1 MNTINPE
8 AAQPVT
14 KMRRLRDRL
23 RDGAASNGIWASLQQ
38 VCNLLFVGLLSVI
51 LARTLSIED
60 FGVYSYA
67 MSMAGLG
74 IAIGLAGLY
83 GLAIKRYSESRDP
96 GAVTCSIIIVRE
108 ITVAFYFV
116 VLLGFM
122 GSTATSAEQFLLVA
136 LAGVAVFGRVL
147 DAPELWYQAELNA
160 RKPAIAKIAV
170 AAAFFV
176 MKCAALRLGS
186 GVTEIVLLY
195 VAELFTASIAVLLC
209 YRRDVTTGRAFA
221 VPAARDVVE
230 LWKRSFPL
238 LISGIAQ
245 QVNLRASL
253 IVVQILVGATGVAM
267 FAVSQRVM
275 DVCLALPMAYM
286 TATFPALLEAR
297 RRDRERGG
305 TSEYRHRLQRSFDS
319 ALWAGIAIAVAL
331 FMLSDIVVVTAFGAE
346 YADAAELLRIQSLA
360 VPFMFMSSVLS
371 KWIIAEGNLWIS
383 VGRHWLGAVAT
394 VALCLLLVPA
404 WGAVGAAWASTA
416 SYVMSVYLFTFLSR
430 STWPVA
436 VQMSRA
442 WLAPVRHVLTRAGSQ
457 RVEP

>member
-1 MNTINPE
+1 M
-8 AAQPVT
+8 
-14 KMRRLRDRL
+14 
-23 RDGAASNGIWASLQQ
+23 SL
-38 VCNLLFVGLLSVI
+38 
-51 LARTLSIED
+51 
-60 FGVYSYA
+60 
-67 MSMAGLG
+67 AGLG

-83 GLAIKRYSESRDP
+83 GLAVKSYSESRDP

-108 ITVAFYFV
+108 ITVAFFFV

-122 GSTATSAEQFLLVA
+122 GRTATSAEEFLLVA

-147 DAPELWYQAELNA
+147 DVPELWYQAKLNA
-160 RKPAIAKIAV
+160 RTPAIAKIVV
-170 AAAFFV
+170 AAAFFA
-176 MKCAALRLGS
+176 MKCAALWLGS
-186 GVTEIVLLY
+186 GVTVIVLLY
-195 VAELFTASIAVLLC
+195 VAELFTASIVVLLC

-221 VPAARDVVE
+221 VPARRDVTE

-238 LISGIAQ
+238 LISGVAQ

-275 DVCLALPMAYM
+275 DMCLALPMAYM
-286 TATFPALLEAR
+286 TATFPALLDAR

-305 TSEYRHRLQRSFDS
+305 TSEYRDRLQRSFDG
-319 ALWAGIAIAVAL
+319 ALWAGLAIAAVL
-331 FMLSDIVVVTAFGAE
+331 YVLSDVVVVTAFGAQ
-346 YADAAELLRIQSLA
+346 YADAAELLRIQALA

-394 VALCLLLVPA
+394 VALCFLLVPK

-436 VQMSRA
+436 VQMSLA
-442 WLAPVRHVLTRAGSQ
+442 WWAPVRRVLARGGSP
-457 RVEP
+457 RMEP

>member
-1 MNTINPE
+1 MNTVDAE
-8 AAQPVT
+8 AANPAT
-14 KMRRLRDRL
+14 KMRRIRDRL

-51 LARTLSIED
+51 LARTLPVED

-67 MSMAGLG
+67 MSLAGLG

-83 GLAIKRYSESRDP
+83 GLAIKRYSESREP
-96 GAVTCSIIIVRE
+96 GTVTCSIIIVRE
-108 ITVAFYFV
+108 ATVAFYFV
-116 VLLGFM
+116 ALLGFM
-122 GSTATSAEQFLLVA
+122 GSTATSVDEFLLVA
-136 LAGVAVFGRVL
+136 LAAVAVFGRVL
-147 DAPELWYQAELNA
+147 DAPELWYQARLNA
-160 RKPAIAKIAV
+160 RKPALAKIIV
-170 AAAFFV
+170 AAVFFAA
-176 MKCAALRLGS
+176 KCTALWLGS
-186 GVTEIVLLY
+186 GVTVIVALY
-195 VAELFTASIAVLLC
+195 VAELFAGSVAVLVC
-209 YRRDVTTGRAFA
+209 YRRDVTSGRAFA
-221 VPAARDVVE
+221 VPGARDVVD
-230 LWKRSFPL
+230 LWKRSSPL

-297 RRDRERGG
+297 RKDRDSGG
-305 TSEYRHRLQRSFDS
+305 GSAYRDRLQRSFDG
-319 ALWAGIAIAVAL
+319 ALWAGIAIAVLLYVLA
-331 FMLSDIVVVTAFGAE
+331 DVVVVTAFGAE
-346 YADAAELLRIQSLA
+346 YEDAAALLRIQALA

-394 VALCLLLVPA
+394 VALCLLLVPK

-442 WLAPVRHVLTRAGSQ
+442 WMAPVSRVLARAGSQ
-457 RVEP
+457 RVES